1 MSRKAVPGPALWG
14 ENTEMARSRAFATC
28 TWSPRRNRLR
38 CQVKGNG
45 FALRSPAGLCLWAAA
60 VAERA
65 QLGPSHPS
73 APTVSGSLSLVL
85 K

>member
-1 MSRKAVPGPALWG
+1 MSRKADITQRWLDHARLPLAPDHQG
-14 ENTEMARSRAFATC
+14 ETV
-28 TWSPRRNRLR
+28 LR

-45 FALRSPAGLCLWAAA
+45 FALPSPAGLCLWAAA
-60 VAERA
+60 AAERA
-65 QLGPSHPS
+65 GLGPSHPS